1 MTKRTIRIVLTGPE
15 STAKSTLTK
24 ELADYFNGN
33 CYLEY
38 AREYFESH
46 STAYTRQDL
55 EAIARKQIEQFHES
69 EKSSARL
76 FFFDTWLVITKIWFQ
91 WVYKSVPNWLD
102 EAVENLPIDLYL
114 LCLPDIPWEPDPLR
128 ENGGEHRQQLF
139 ETYKNELIK
148 RKLNFVEIG
157 GVGQARVQNAIDAVK
172 DFINA

>member
-1 MTKRTIRIVLTGPE
+1 MIKKNIRIALTGPE

-24 ELADYFNGN
+24 DLANYFNGDY
-33 CYLEY
+33 YLEY
-38 AREYFESH
+38 AREYFENH

-55 EAIARKQIEQFHES
+55 ETIAQKQIEQYREA
-69 EKSSARL
+69 EDLRRDIV
-76 FFFDTWLVITKIWFQ
+76 FFDTWLIITKIWFQ
-91 WVYKSVPNWLD
+91 WVYKTVPNWID
-102 EAVENLPIDLYL
+102 EAVENLSIDLYL

-157 GVGQARVQNAIDAVK
+157 GEGQARVQNAIDAVK
-172 DFINA
+172 EFIDA